1 MSGQYTPRLTDD
13 TVVILTSD
21 SGARRSSRPPCA
33 AARDNSTRG
42 DIRVPRVVSWPGL
55 AKPGGTCDAPVS
67 RINLYPTLLQ
77 LDLLSRICGSI
88 SAWGGCTP
96 SGETVRF
103 RRLAAFS
110 IHKLFCRYLAVA
122 TRFLSCHRVG
132 EVQVENS
139 HPHGKTC
146 THNSNCP
153 VRNQSRIRC
162 RYLLWRQDFILSG
175 KCKLKTRTHMGT
187 LAPTIQKPWLG
198 TS

>member
-122 TRFLSCHRVG
+122 TRFHRVG

-146 THNSNCP
+146 THVSCGDKI
-153 VRNQSRIRC
+153 SSC
-162 RYLLWRQDFILSG
+162 RGS
-175 KCKLKTRTHMGT
+175 
-187 LAPTIQKPWLG
+187 A
-198 TS
+198 S